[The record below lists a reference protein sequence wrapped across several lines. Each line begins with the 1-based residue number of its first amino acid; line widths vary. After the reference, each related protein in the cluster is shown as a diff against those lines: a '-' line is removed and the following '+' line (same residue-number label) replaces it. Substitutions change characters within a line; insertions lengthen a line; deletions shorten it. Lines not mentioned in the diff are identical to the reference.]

1 MDFVIIGQGLAGT
14 FLSYYLHKAGK
25 TVLVIDEANPYSSSK
40 VASGVINPVTGRR
53 LVTTWMIDEIMP
65 FAVNAYQQFEREL
78 NAKLIRQCN
87 VLDFHPT
94 PQMQISFDERLKEN
108 AQYLLHTTNAEQWR
122 EYFNYPLSVGEIN
135 PCYVIDL
142 KTLLAQWRAVLKNN
156 NQLVEEEIVVEEVV
170 KKYNQSIIIFCDGIN
185 STKNTYFNLLPFAPN
200 KGEALIVEIKDL
212 PSTNIFKQGTAIVP
226 YANNLFWVGSS
237 YEWNYNNS
245 NPSALFK
252 QKTEMQLNNWLKLPY
267 KIINHIAAERP
278 ANIERRPFVGLHPI
292 HKNIGILNGLGT
304 KGCTLAPYFA
314 NEFTENLVNGK
325 TINPLADVNR
335 FTKILS
341 K

>member
-25 TVLVIDEANPYSSSK
+25 TVLVIDEGNPYSSSK

-65 FAVNAYQQFEREL
+65 FAVNAYHQFEKEL
-78 NAKLIRQCN
+78 NVKLIRQCN

-94 PQMQISFDERLKEN
+94 PQMQISFDDRLKEN
-108 AQYLLHTTNAEQWR
+108 AQYLQHPTNTEQWR
-122 EYFNYPLSVGEIN
+122 KYFNYPLSVGEIN
-135 PCYVIDL
+135 PCYVVDL
-142 KTLLAQWRAVLKNN
+142 KTLLAEWRTVLKNN
-156 NQLVEEEIVVEEVV
+156 NQLIEERIVVEEVV
-170 KKYNQSIIIFCDGIN
+170 KKYNQSTIIFCDGIN
-185 STKNTYFNLLPFAPN
+185 SAKNTYFNLLPFAPN
-200 KGEALIVEIKDL
+200 KGEALIVEINNL

-237 YEWNYNNS
+237 YEWNYTNA
-245 NPSALFK
+245 NPSVLFK
-252 QKTEMQLNNWLKLPY
+252 QKTEIQLNNWLKLPY

-278 ANIERRPFVGLHPI
+278 ANLERRPFVGLHPI

-325 TINPLADVNR
+325 PINPLADVNR